1 MSGYWSSHAA
11 ELPVFPVELFG
22 GIGAPHLEEV
32 YALYAGFFF
41 GRFSGQ
47 SEAQRIALAREGA
60 FKIFAVI
67 GDLNFFPGGL
77 VVGIHQRHLTAE
89 KQAVDLFG

>member
-1 MSGYWSSHAA
+1 M
-11 ELPVFPVELFG
+11 FPVKLFG

-60 FKIFAVI
+60 FKIIAVI
-67 GDLNFFPGGL
+67 GDPNFFPGGF
-77 VVGIHQRHLTAE
+77 VVGVHKCHLAAE